1 MRSDCNSL
9 GSAPRSLRAAAS
21 ATPSSSKRPS
31 GADALTS
38 SPAQRISPRSST
50 ASARVNHRVC
60 VPLDVELGVEGED
73 RVEQRERALG
83 GQRAGCSSAL
93 SAGRLVERI
102 TEEEQPVPLHVHH
115 AAVGRVVS
123 ADVPHLDGGAAEVE
137 VESVLEECVRAR
149 DPDVPRRRHL
159 LLDVRRVLRAPHTRF
174 DPRVERLV
182 APVGRGE
189 RGQRDV
195 RQLVRDHGRA
205 HLDGAEDVIPVG
217 VCEHDRD
224 RRRHTFGCER
234 VEEQAGVCIRGAG
247 VEHQRG
253 VLADYSAQRRPVGLR
268 RRQPVHVA
276 ADPAEPAHSRTV
288 VASNRATSALRS
300 FGSASITSIVAIG
313 LSGGGDLEQALEG
326 VGVPSYVLDT
336 TGIVRWLNPAA
347 ERLLG
352 DVRGRHF
359 TSVVAPEDSRGARER
374 FAQKM
379 LGTSPATEATGHLVS
394 TGGTRVPVEVSAV
407 ALKNGDR
414 VVGVFG
420 LIEGRPDDTPT
431 APPPHLTPRQVEV
444 LRLLEQGRST
454 KQIAAELHL
463 STETVR
469 NHIRRLFR
477 ALGVN
482 SRLEA
487 VAAARGLAKQTTDVS
502 IEG

>member
-1 MRSDCNSL
+1 MRSDCSSL
-9 GSAPRSLRAAAS
+9 SSAPRSSRAAAS
-21 ATPSSSKRPS
+21 AAPSSSKRPS
-31 GADALTS
+31 GADSLTS
-38 SPAQRISPRSST
+38 LPAQRISLEELDGLR
-50 ASARVNHRVC
+50 ARDHRVG
-60 VPLDVELGVEGED
+60 VPLDVELGVEGDD
-73 RVEQRERALG
+73 RVEQRERALD

-102 TEEEQPVPLHVHH
+102 TEEQQPVPIDIDH

-137 VESVLEECVRAR
+137 VESVLEEGVRAR

-217 VCEHDRD
+217 VREHDRD

-253 VLADYSAQRRPVGLR
+253 MLADHSAQRRPVRLC
-268 RRQPVHVA
+268 RRQPVHVVA
-276 ADPAEPAHSRTV
+276 YSLQTAHRDTV
-288 VASNRATSALRS
+288 VRVSHTS
-300 FGSASITSIVAIG
+300 TVTIG
-313 LSGGGDLEQALEG
+313 PSVGGDLEQALEG

-336 TGIVRWLNPAA
+336 TGIVRWVNPAA
-347 ERLLG
+347 KRLLG
-352 DVRGRHF
+352 DIRGRHF
-359 TSVVAPEDSRGARER
+359 TSVVAPEDSRRARELFSR
-374 FAQKM
+374 KV
-379 LGTSPATEATGHLVS
+379 LGTSPATDATGVLVS
-394 TGGTRVPVEVSAV
+394 TAGERVAVEISAV
-407 ALKNGDR
+407 PLKSGDR

-420 LIEGRPDDTPT
+420 LVEEQPDDRPT
-431 APPPHLTPRQVEV
+431 ASLPHLTPRQLEV

-487 VAAARGLAKQTTDVS
+487 VAAARAASPQAFNITEPNRV
-502 IEG
+502 